1 MRAGLYLLEELG
13 LALEANDSAAVR
25 AAQSL
30 GGHHGRFLQTDL
42 EGAASCPRGQATL
55 GGPAWQE
62 LRRRCTRV
70 LWHPSN
76 IESAP
81 AGLSVEAAVLITGLT
96 MVADRLA
103 SRRRYWV
110 PNAHAPSFGANEH
123 YGHARRQ
130 AGEEAERVG
139 LARFALDRVA
149 FTVAHAGLEAPD
161 ALQASVL
168 EELPRLAAERGSGIA
183 VVTDATGAGTS
194 VTALEMARIFN
205 EHCGTQGVMWLLP
218 ATAAADQA
226 YEVLD
231 RYLRAHRPEYA
242 PVTLAHNH
250 SSLNET
256 YADPRLAPADTSV
269 LDGPPDDT
277 PTAEAGPALA
287 DERETGPGTAGPH
300 RWLRGWDNALLAQYT
315 RPDHRPGADGCP
327 PGAPQR
333 AATAGDDGQDRGDR

>member
-1 MRAGLYLLEELG
+1 MRWWLSRRPCDLPADTGRWCTFRTRASMRAGLYLLEELG
-13 LALEANDSAAVR
+13 FALEANGSAAVR

-42 EGAASCPRGQATL
+42 EGAASCPRVQATL

-70 LWHPSN
+70 LWHPFN

-130 AGEEAERVG
+130 AGEEVERVG
-139 LARFALDRVA
+139 LARLALDRVA

-194 VTALEMARIFN
+194 VTALERHGSSTN
-205 EHCGTQGVMWLLP
+205 
-218 ATAAADQA
+218 TAAPRERCGC
-226 YEVLD
+226 Y
-231 RYLRAHRPEYA
+231 RPQPPPIRHTRSSTGTCA
-242 PVTLAHNH
+242 P
-250 SSLNET
+250 
-256 YADPRLAPADTSV
+256 
-269 LDGPPDDT
+269 
-277 PTAEAGPALA
+277 
-287 DERETGPGTAGPH
+287 TGP
-300 RWLRGWDNALLAQYT
+300 NA
-315 RPDHRPGADGCP
+315 P
-327 PGAPQR
+327 P
-333 AATAGDDGQDRGDR
+333 